1 MQTGHTCESE
11 ANSWS
16 PGGLRTEITAK
27 IFDLETISDRGSLVA
42 QRVKNLPAMQETWVG
57 KILKRRKWLLTPVF
71 LPEESYGRRNLA
83 GYSPRGCKN
92 SAMTKVT

>member
-16 PGGLRTEITAK
+16 PGVLRTEITAK

-42 QRVKNLPAMQETWVG
+42 QRVKNLPAMQETWV
-57 KILKRRKWLLTPVF
+57 
-71 LPEESYGRRNLA
+71 
-83 GYSPRGCKN
+83 
-92 SAMTKVT
+92 